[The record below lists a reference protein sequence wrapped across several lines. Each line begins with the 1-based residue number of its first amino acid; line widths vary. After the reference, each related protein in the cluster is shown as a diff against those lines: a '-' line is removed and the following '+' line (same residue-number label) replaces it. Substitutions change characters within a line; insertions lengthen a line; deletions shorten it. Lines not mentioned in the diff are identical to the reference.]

1 MTLYGSIESMNLV
14 TFDKMLFLHEIYTFV
29 LKYID
34 ENNTA
39 VSCLAFKV
47 EFAGMQSLF
56 HQKIR
61 ANVL

>member
-1 MTLYGSIESMNLV
+1 MNLV